1 MNSYKVDMKETKDD
15 LVTGVLRGDKRCASQ
30 LMSLV
35 EDGWREGEACLRR
48 LYATGRRAHIVGVT
62 GWPGVGKS
70 TLVNRV
76 ARFLLAEGK
85 QVGIIAVDPT
95 SPFSGGSLLGD
106 RERMKEIDGD
116 PRLFIRSAAT
126 RGHPGGITRTTK
138 SFIKI
143 MEAMGKDVI
152 LLETVGVGQNEVSVI
167 QVADTVILTVIP
179 GMGDYLQSLK
189 AGVFEI
195 GDIFAVNKADREGVS
210 NTVTDLK
217 MLIGLNGSER
227 DWKPPIVKTVA
238 TSGEGI
244 EELMSAVARHRE
256 YGERCDLTVSR
267 RASAAQSEI
276 LEIIKSRILHRM
288 AEQSGLQ
295 DRLERY
301 AREVCEGTKDPYTV
315 ADEILEESKIIELH

>member
-1 MNSYKVDMKETKDD
+1 MKKTEAD
-15 LVTGVLRGDKRCASQ
+15 LAAGILRGDKRAASE

-35 EDGWREGEACLRR
+35 EDGGFGGESCLRR
-48 LYATGRRAHIVGVT
+48 LYAAGKKAHVVGVT

-70 TLVNRV
+70 TLVNRM
-76 ARFLLAEGK
+76 ARFLLEKDK
-85 QVGIIAVDPT
+85 QVGVIAIDPT

-167 QVADTVILTVIP
+167 QVADTVVLTVIP

-195 GDIFAVNKADREGVS
+195 GDIFAVNKADREGAGKTVS
-210 NTVTDLK
+210 DLR
-217 MLIGLNGSER
+217 MLIGLNGCGSP
-227 DWKPPIVKTVA
+227 WTPPIVKTVA

-244 EELMSAVARHRE
+244 EELMSAITRHSE
-256 YGERCDLTVSR
+256 YADGCDLGLSR
-267 RASAAQSEI
+267 RASSVRAEI
-276 LEIIKSRILHRM
+276 FEIIQSRILR
-288 AEQSGLQ
+288 
-295 DRLERY
+295 RLSEHDGMKQKLESY
-301 AREVCEGTKDPYTV
+301 GREVCEGTKDPYSA
-315 ADEILEESKIIELH
+315 ADEILEACKATD